1 MAKDVRVKLKLSGLN
16 KLMRSAPIQAKVNE
30 KAAKISAAAGP
41 KYRMVVR
48 PHRYTARA
56 FVEPVEGANITD
68 DDQRRLLGGV
78 DSAKG

>member
-1 MAKDVRVKLKLSGLN
+1 MSKDVRVKLKLKGLN
-16 KLMRSAPIQAKVNE
+16 QLMTSAPVQSLVNE
-30 KAAKISAAAGP
+30 KAAKVSAAAGP

-68 DDQRRLLGGV
+68 DDQRRLLGGI
-78 DSAKG
+78 DSAR